1 MEMSGR
7 VSMYLGPGAKYP
19 QGGTT
24 VFGLGYQ
31 ELLIILVIVLVLF
44 GANRLPELAKSLGK
58 SVKEFKKGVDT
69 EPAEDKTQKPV
80 SDVAVTAAVAPRT
93 CAYCKAPLEAT
104 WSHCPRCGTAVT
116 EGSATTPAN

>member
-1 MEMSGR
+1 
-7 VSMYLGPGAKYP
+7 
-19 QGGTT
+19 

-69 EPAEDKTQKPV
+69 EPAEDKTPKPV
-80 SDVAVTAAVAPRT
+80 PDAPVTAVAAAGT

-104 WSHCPRCGTAVT
+104 WSHCPRCGTAVAR
-116 EGSATTPAN
+116 GSATTPSN

>member
-1 MEMSGR
+1 
-7 VSMYLGPGAKYP
+7 
-19 QGGTT
+19 
-24 VFGLGYQ
+24 LGYQ

-104 WSHCPRCGTAVT
+104 WSHCPRCGTAVAQ
-116 EGSATTPAN
+116 GSATTPSN